1 MLYAHGTII
10 KEGRK
15 DMKNIVKVLMRRDG
29 LTESE
34 AVKELS
40 YVKEEIADAMSEGD
54 FNLVEEIMLYDLGLE
69 MDYIFDLI

>member
-1 MLYAHGTII
+1 
-10 KEGRK
+10 
-15 DMKNIVKVLMRRDG
+15 MKNIVKVLMRRDG